1 LQLLL
6 SSERGKALLVSGHKD
21 PHCEN
26 RFVERAYQ
34 NRFFDFATSMHG
46 VLFDWHWRIAFMA
59 VQIKMQTRSL
69 TRISQEAS
77 MRTLIIVTCG
87 MVLLS
92 AAAHSETWQ
101 PVDKTAIS
109 VTGKVTFTPNKIIF
123 QNGTSMAIKAAT
135 GDGMDGQV
143 FKVLTPADPP
153 LIQGNKLCGRA
164 TVKYLLVVGQG
175 SRDIGLSV
183 YDGPAVPH
191 MDTPSCGSF
200 SYHVGR

>member
-1 LQLLL
+1 
-6 SSERGKALLVSGHKD
+6 
-21 PHCEN
+21 
-26 RFVERAYQ
+26 
-34 NRFFDFATSMHG
+34 M
-46 VLFDWHWRIAFMA
+46 
-59 VQIKMQTRSL
+59 
-69 TRISQEAS
+69 RIS
-77 MRTLIIVTCG
+77 TLAMCG
-87 MVLLS
+87 MVLLPGV
-92 AAAHSETWQ
+92 AYAETWQ

-109 VTGKVTFTPNKIIF
+109 VTGKVTFTPNKITF
-123 QNGTSMAIKAAT
+123 QNGKSMAIKAAT

-153 LIQGNKLCGRA
+153 LIRGNKLCGRA
-164 TVKYLLVVGQG
+164 PVKYLLVVGQG